1 MSKLRIS
8 PALVIAVLALFF
20 ALGGSAF
27 ALTKKPAPQ
36 PKCAQGAVRGI
47 AEVTGQTDKGPANIP
62 DQFTST
68 TTYFARTFNCSGG
81 GVQARRL
88 TTGVYEV
95 RFPGNAATTA
105 VATAQGTD
113 AAAASVQRLA
123 NGAFHV
129 TIGDPRQLE
138 DEAFTIVVF

>member
-1 MSKLRIS
+1 MSKVKVS
-8 PALVIAVLALFF
+8 PALVVALLALFF

-36 PKCAQGAVRGI
+36 ARCAQGAVRGI
-47 AEVTGQTDKGPANIP
+47 AEVTGQPDKGPANIP

-68 TTYFARTFNCSGG
+68 ASYFGRAFNCSGG

-95 RFPGNAATTA
+95 RFPGNAASTA
-105 VATAQGTD
+105 IASAQGTD
-113 AAAASVQRLA
+113 AAGAAVQRLP
-123 NGAFHV
+123 NGAFHI

-138 DEAFTIVVF
+138 DEAFSIVAF